1 MDLKQIGS
9 AASLGETAIH
19 INKMASCS
27 VEIPHLSSYMQEV
40 AKSILHIS
48 LMSCI
53 IHSSDMGL

>member
-19 INKMASCS
+19 IDKMASCN
-27 VEIPHLSSYMQEV
+27 VKIPHLSSHMQKI

-53 IHSSDMGL
+53 INSSDMGL

>member
-27 VEIPHLSSYMQEV
+27 VEIPHLSSHMQKLQK
-40 AKSILHIS
+40 A
-48 LMSCI
+48 SCI
-53 IHSSDMGL
+53 FLSCRV

>member
-19 INKMASCS
+19 IDKMASYN
-27 VEIPHLSSYMQEV
+27 VEIPHLSSHMQKI

>member
-9 AASLGETAIH
+9 AASITETVIH
-19 INKMASCS
+19 RNKMASCS
-27 VEIPHLSSYMQEV
+27 VEIRITAHLQEIV
-40 AKSILHIS
+40 KSTLHIS